1 MKEEVE
7 RKEEEEVAMLRD
19 VVEMDKERVRKED
32 NEMEKKEAG
41 WTERES
47 GNIEKVG
54 KL

>member
-19 VVEMDKERVRKED
+19 VVEMDKERARKED
-32 NEMEKKEAG
+32 NEMEKEAG